1 MSQMG
6 LLRERNAFGWRIAV
20 ALVANFGLAVYFF
33 ANREH
38 LWDIR
43 DVRYAPVNT
52 TFAFLLAAIPTV
64 VVVLLIPPVA
74 RGRAPQRWVGIG
86 LLILP
91 LYLALAGWMQLV
103 LVAVSGR

>member
-43 DVRYAPVNT
+43 DFRHVPVNM
-52 TFAFLLAAIPTV
+52 TFAFLLAAVPTV
-64 VVVLLIPPVA
+64 VVLLLIPLIA
-74 RGRAPQRWVGIG
+74 RGRTPQRWIG
-86 LLILP
+86 MALVILP
-91 LYLALAGWMQLV
+91 GYLALAGWMQLV
-103 LVAVSGR
+103 LVAITDR